1 MFNLE
6 NHKTAIRNGLIWG
19 GISIAT
25 ILVLYLFGM
34 IENVAGNILLFLF
47 GLYMMYQSG
56 IAKRNDLGGYI
67 SWKQSL
73 TPIWLTSI
81 ISSLLSIPF
90 TWIMYKFIDPGL
102 QEKQKEEAVKMIERM
117 RGWIG
122 DAATEAELEKLETQ
136 DFASP
141 GQYVLVYFGA
151 IFFYFLIS
159 CIIALIVKRKDQSE
173 IFTKY

>member
-1 MFNLE
+1 MFNYE
-6 NHKTAIRNGLIWG
+6 NHKTPIKNGLIWG
-19 GISIAT
+19 AISIAT
-25 ILVLYLFGM
+25 ILVLYLVGM
-34 IENVAGNILLFLF
+34 LENVAGNILLFLF

-56 IAKRNDLGGYI
+56 VSKRNDLGGFI

-81 ISSLLSIPF
+81 VSSLLSIPF

-122 DAATEAELEKLETQ
+122 DAAAEAELEKLETQ

-141 GQYVLVYFGA
+141 GQYLLVFFGA
-151 IFFYFLIS
+151 IVFYFFIS
-159 CIIALIVKRKDQSE
+159 CLIALIVKRKDPST